1 MRSTRLVRPTSFL
14 PRDPQAQEHERNL
27 VTAKMARPVAQTL
40 TSELSASELDCAL
53 TYLRSPSFTGPCL
66 EVGTAAG
73 GTLCAMMAGCAAAAR
88 PQFVVVD
95 NMEYFPDQLATVRR
109 NLERHGLDPSVV
121 DFQIATSVSA
131 FPLAAAAGKQ
141 FEFILI
147 DACHKIRQ
155 VTEDLR
161 WTRLLRVGGVVCLHD
176 YGGPH
181 RGVTLAAD
189 RFLRRYSNYT
199 RERLEGSLLVLR
211 KTAPSAT
218 LEVQAGDHR
227 WATIL
232 APWLQLQVSF
242 AKRRRRWAARF

>member
-1 MRSTRLVRPTSFL
+1 
-14 PRDPQAQEHERNL
+14 
-27 VTAKMARPVAQTL
+27 MARPVAQTL

-66 EVGTAAG
+66 DVGTAAG
-73 GTLCAMMAGCAAAAR
+73 GTLCAMMAGCSAAAR

-109 NLERHGLDPSVV
+109 NLERHGLDPSAV
-121 DFQIATSVSA
+121 DFRIATSVSA
-131 FPLAAAAGKQ
+131 FPLAAAAGEQ

-189 RFLRRYSNYT
+189 RFLRRHPNYR
-199 RERLEGSLLVLR
+199 REELVGCLLVLR
-211 KTAPSAT
+211 KTAASTTPEIVAR
-218 LEVQAGDHR
+218 DHL
-227 WATIL
+227 WAALL
-232 APWLQLQVSF
+232 APWLQLQVSL
-242 AKRRRRWAARF
+242 AKRWRRLAVRA